1 MRIYPFNKSPVF
13 TLVAVVLLLTSPLV
27 VADGGATRTPA
38 NSAGDDQ
45 TSSAEN
51 GEIIDLNPSRLPVV
65 TPDGMESVTSMRV
78 DSSTA
83 LIQGYVAYDLDQAQS
98 YPTTDDATSA
108 VPGGFITLD
117 TFLAAPG
124 NPNAPDTVDI
134 TIEIDLTGIFEINT
148 GAPTM
153 ILQGDIALTTFDP
166 TNPFDG
172 LIYQTTFGFLSS
184 ALNDVNNPVSTNFA
198 STVNALLGDDPQD
211 FDGGAV
217 IIDSQVLDDLSA
229 KLTLTVPVT
238 LGDSFLLTGFVLGG
252 IGPQPDPAD
261 IDPEDPL
268 DVVASSGVI
277 DYSNSANIR
286 ILVPEGYAFEGED
299 PLLDN
304 VVLVG
309 GDSDSDGEPDATDNC
324 TNVSNASQLDSD
336 GDGYGNACDG
346 DFNNDCIVNF
356 LDIAAFANEFLGTN
370 AIFDLNG
377 DGAVNFLDFSS
388 LANAFLSIPGPGLS
402 TGLCE

>member
-1 MRIYPFNKSPVF
+1 MRFYPFNKSTIL
-13 TLVAVVLLLTSPLV
+13 TLVSVALLLTSPLV

-38 NSAGDDQ
+38 NSFGDDQ

-51 GEIIDLNPSRLPVV
+51 GEIIDLNPNRLPVV

-98 YPTTDDATSA
+98 YPTSDDVSSAAT
-108 VPGGFITLD
+108 GGFITLD

-134 TIEIDLTGIFEINT
+134 TIELDLTGFFEINA

-153 ILQGDIALTTFDP
+153 ILQGDIALTTFNLA
-166 TNPFDG
+166 NPAGG

-184 ALNDVNNPVSTNFA
+184 ALNDVNNPVSTNFG
-198 STVNALLGDDPQD
+198 STVNALFGGDPQD
-211 FDGGAV
+211 FNGGAV
-217 IIDSQVLDDLSA
+217 IINSQALDDLSA

-252 IGPQPDPAD
+252 IAPQPDPAD
-261 IDPEDPL
+261 LDPEDPV
-268 DVVASSGVI
+268 DVVPSSGVI
-277 DYSNSANIR
+277 DFSNSANIR
-286 ILVPEGYAFEGED
+286 ILVPEGYAFEGD
-299 PLLDN
+299 DSLLDN
-304 VVLVG
+304 IVLVP

-324 TNVSNASQLDSD
+324 TNVSNANQLDSD
-336 GDGYGNACDG
+336 SDGYGNACDG
-346 DFNNDCIVNF
+346 DFNNDCIINF
-356 LDIAAFANEFLGTN
+356 GDIAAFANEFLGTN
-370 AIFDLNG
+370 ATFDLNG
-377 DGAVNFLDFSS
+377 DGAVNFPDFSI
-388 LANAFLSIPGPGLS
+388 LANAFMSNPGPGLS

>member
-1 MRIYPFNKSPVF
+1 MRIYPFSSSSILA
-13 TLVAVVLLLTSPLV
+13 LVALLLTSPLV

-45 TSSAEN
+45 TSSAED
-51 GEIIDLNPSRLPVV
+51 GEIIDLNPNRLPVV

-98 YPTTDDATSA
+98 YPTSDDVSGA
-108 VPGGFITLD
+108 VTGGFITLD

-124 NPNAPDTVDI
+124 NPDAPDTVDI
-134 TIEIDLTGIFEINT
+134 TIEIDLSGLFEINA

-153 ILQGDIALTTFDP
+153 LLQGDLALTTFDP
-166 TNPFDG
+166 ANLADG

-184 ALNDVNNPVSTNFA
+184 ALNDVNNPVSTNFG
-198 STVNALLGDDPQD
+198 STVNSLFGGEPQS

-217 IIDSQVLDDLSA
+217 IINSQAPDDLSA

-252 IGPQPDPAD
+252 IAPQPDPAD
-261 IDPEDPL
+261 IDPEDPV
-268 DVVASSGVI
+268 DVLPSSGVI
-277 DYSNSANIR
+277 DFSNSASIR
-286 ILVPEGYAFEGED
+286 ILVPEGYAFEGDD

-304 VVLVG
+304 IVLVS
-309 GDSDSDGEPDATDNC
+309 GDSDSDGQPDATDNC
-324 TNVSNASQLDSD
+324 TEVANASQLDSD
-336 GDGYGNACDG
+336 SDGYGNACDG

-356 LDIAAFANEFLGTN
+356 IDLAAFSNEFLGTN

-377 DGAVNFLDFSS
+377 DGTVNFLDFAS